1 MMNMY
6 LGEDMFREGVS
17 NYLNKYK
24 YNNAVQDDL
33 WEELTVVAHT
43 ENVLPTN
50 VTVKEIMDTWTLQ
63 TGFPLLTVTRD
74 YDKNTI
80 TITQVCDQI
89 IAPR

>member
-1 MMNMY
+1 MNMY